1 MGIATLILLFLCHHN
16 AIKKAHSFQPRLI
29 ELHHA
34 SDARRLSSWRWRR
47 PHAVSFDTTLSTATN
62 YRTNRSWV
70 LAAESAEIAEKGVS
84 ASNEESAST
93 VGIASTTKVEAAMPE
108 KTINDAS
115 SPSTH
120 NVESLANKYYQRKMN
135 LVTEEVNTMTDSS
148 VEENKAGVE
157 STADAPTPPPQP
169 PTTVQPR
176 RRFADFGIASERAE
190 PIGGEASTQESES
203 SASSSDDSS
212 STMKLRGF
220 SESGRPKLAYLED
233 EMPPATAVVTREQKS
248 ASSTEVIVPQETSK
262 LINTQPSSP
271 TSNLPLPE
279 TSGLDIDVSGQP
291 LIILGI
297 TLSLALGIYLRN
309 VSDVRSDGSVDNK
322 ESDFFGN
329 VTNESK
335 NLLQKVKDAGTAG
348 AISYALWEAAF
359 WGVSIPICLVS
370 YRQVMGH
377 WPDLTSGEDLRKLG
391 MEAFAFVN
399 FARLAVPIRIG
410 LALST
415 VPWVTENILP
425 IFTRSDEKNELDD
438 EIMTSAP
445 ENLTSTHV
453 FSGGEEEEDPPFL
466 NEAAGDLNVS
476 ETTLSSAYYDSN
488 EVDDDE
494 SSDISEVESR
504 LRRIET
510 EALRIS
516 TLTTERMSSTIDST
530 PLRQM
535 NYVPGSFS
543 NIDEYCEPGQVN
555 NACSESIQGYL
566 DSLAR
571 TGAIATDGEV
581 KTIVGYLDSLSSNVV
596 SNNRNRG
603 AAFSSYLDALSMGSI
618 PAPTSAEAV
627 ANYLDVLSNDTN
639 TPITSSQ
646 EVGGQ
651 IGSRI
656 NDVEERLNRLESSIV
671 SLPDEIASRL
681 LSLQANQ
688 DKKMNDDMEKIMKL
702 LVDEKGID
710 NFK

>member
-1 MGIATLILLFLCHHN
+1 
-16 AIKKAHSFQPRLI
+16 
-29 ELHHA
+29 
-34 SDARRLSSWRWRR
+34 
-47 PHAVSFDTTLSTATN
+47 
-62 YRTNRSWV
+62 
-70 LAAESAEIAEKGVS
+70 
-84 ASNEESAST
+84 
-93 VGIASTTKVEAAMPE
+93 
-108 KTINDAS
+108 
-115 SPSTH
+115 
-120 NVESLANKYYQRKMN
+120 
-135 LVTEEVNTMTDSS
+135 
-148 VEENKAGVE
+148 
-157 STADAPTPPPQP
+157 
-169 PTTVQPR
+169 
-176 RRFADFGIASERAE
+176 
-190 PIGGEASTQESES
+190 
-203 SASSSDDSS
+203 
-212 STMKLRGF
+212 
-220 SESGRPKLAYLED
+220 
-233 EMPPATAVVTREQKS
+233 
-248 ASSTEVIVPQETSK
+248 
-262 LINTQPSSP
+262 
-271 TSNLPLPE
+271 
-279 TSGLDIDVSGQP
+279 
-291 LIILGI
+291 
-297 TLSLALGIYLRN
+297 
-309 VSDVRSDGSVDNK
+309 
-322 ESDFFGN
+322 
-329 VTNESK
+329 
-335 NLLQKVKDAGTAG
+335 
-348 AISYALWEAAF
+348 
-359 WGVSIPICLVS
+359 
-370 YRQVMGH
+370 
-377 WPDLTSGEDLRKLG
+377 
-391 MEAFAFVN
+391 
-399 FARLAVPIRIG
+399 
-410 LALST
+410 
-415 VPWVTENILP
+415 
-425 IFTRSDEKNELDD
+425 
-438 EIMTSAP
+438 
-445 ENLTSTHV
+445 LTSTHV